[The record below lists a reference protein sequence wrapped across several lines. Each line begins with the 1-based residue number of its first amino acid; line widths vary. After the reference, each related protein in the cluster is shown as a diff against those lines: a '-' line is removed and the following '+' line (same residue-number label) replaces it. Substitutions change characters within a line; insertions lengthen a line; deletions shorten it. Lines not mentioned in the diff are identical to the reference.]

1 MRSVGIAVLFG
12 LVLLAG
18 SGGRTPL
25 RAQQSPSASVFQLYV
40 ITGSFTGNQTVYYA
54 VTQGTGFFISADG
67 TALTNSHVVYP
78 ARLQPITY
86 QIIALVNGEFYGASV
101 VCASELPDDPMKAHP
116 RGVETSRDVA
126 EIRLTRPQFP
136 FSQFGANNTSYAV
149 AHVGALPEFPALEL
163 GANPNVGDAVRVL
176 GYGRIS
182 SSVPYAWSTQGTVS
196 RILPAADGTPL
207 LAIRFGR
214 GVEPGDSGAPVLN
227 SLDQAVGILSWM
239 DPSDHTLGYGISRV
253 ALNPACQ

>member
-1 MRSVGIAVLFG
+1 MRAGGIAVIFG
-12 LVLLAG
+12 LMLLAG
-18 SGGRTPL
+18 TAGGTSL
-25 RAQQSPSASVFQLYV
+25 RAQPSPSASVFQLFV
-40 ITGSFTGNQTVYYA
+40 ITGSYHGSQTVYYA
-54 VTQGTGFFISADG
+54 VTQGTAFFISADG

-78 ARLQPITY
+78 ARTQPVTY
-86 QIIALVNGEFYGASV
+86 QLIALVDGEFYGASLI
-101 VCASELPDDPMKAHP
+101 CATALPEDPMKANPH
-116 RGVETSRDVA
+116 GVETSRDVA

-136 FSQFGANNTSYAV
+136 FSQFGTNNTPYAI
-149 AHVGALPEFPALEL
+149 AHVGALPRFPALEL
-163 GANPNVGDAVRVL
+163 GANPSVGDAVRVL

-182 SSVPYAWSTQGTVS
+182 SSVPYAWSAQGTVS
-196 RILPAADGTPL
+196 RMLLAADGTPL